1 MIVEAMQCH
10 QDHPMM
16 ALWGCQATAR
26 LIDGMST
33 DGREDAM
40 TMSATLG
47 EAGACECV
55 VAALEHHGSR
65 NEEMRFV
72 ALRAVKELSIHPANI
87 VKFSSPQA
95 KATILKATGGT
106 L

>member
-1 MIVEAMQCH
+1 
-10 QDHPMM
+10 M
-16 ALWGCQATAR
+16 AH
-26 LIDGMST
+26 LIDGMPPMAAKT
-33 DGREDAM
+33 EDAM

-55 VAALEHHGSR
+55 IAALELHGSR